1 MIQVPWNTSVIDS
14 RAHAPCLIALTKS
27 SLGHM
32 MLVVTMA
39 AYHSMSVVVTKLNAR
54 QKEAVHYIDG
64 PLLVLA
70 GAGSGKTSVI
80 TRKIAWLIQ
89 ECGILPTRIAA
100 VTFTNKAAREMK
112 TRVGNLLKGTDSK
125 GLSISTFHTLGLT
138 ILRKELVACGY
149 KPGFSIHDS
158 EDSLNLIRES
168 LRGHKGV
175 VPESVQW
182 QISAWKNALVS
193 PEQAAAGSNGDM
205 LLTTAARAYA
215 EYQRSLKAF
224 NALDFDDL
232 ILQPVHLLRDHP
244 EVRARWQ
251 QQVRYLL
258 VDEYQDTNAGQYEL
272 VKLLVGSGGGFTVVG
287 DDDQSVYAWR
297 GARPENLHQLK
308 DDYSNLKVIKL
319 EQNYRCTGRILKAA
333 NQLIVNNPHLFEKRL
348 WSEHGF
354 GDPVRVLACRDDEHE
369 AERVISELMHHK
381 FLHNTDHREYAI
393 LYRGNHQARQFERV
407 LREQRIPYYLSGG
420 LSFFERTEVR
430 DIMAYLKLLAN
441 PDNDSA
447 FLRVVNTPRREI
459 GAATLEKLS
468 AYAQGR
474 GLSLFAAS
482 FELGLAQH
490 LNDRQLATLNR
501 FCVWLSGLADRARE
515 EKPAAVLHSLLSDIA
530 YDTWLKETCDNLEAA
545 EKRMQNVLELTGWLT
560 RLAKQEQQDE
570 PSAFADGIEAR
581 AAHQGGRDSG
591 FAELVA
597 HLSLI
602 GMLDNE
608 DDDNNNNQVSLMT
621 LHAAK
626 GLEFPHVFIVGMEE
640 GLLPHRVTLEGEDS
654 QTAIEEERR
663 LAYVGITRAKKT
675 LSFSYALRRKRYGEV
690 LSCEPS
696 RFLNELPADDLQW
709 EGKNSNVNP
718 EQKQDRGASHV
729 AHLRHLLG

>member
-1 MIQVPWNTSVIDS
+1 MTQLNT
-14 RAHAPCLIALTKS
+14 
-27 SLGHM
+27 
-32 MLVVTMA
+32 
-39 AYHSMSVVVTKLNAR
+39 R
-54 QKEAVHYIDG
+54 QKEAIRYIDG

-89 ECGILPTRIAA
+89 ECGIAPTRIAA

-112 TRVGNLLKGTDSK
+112 TRVSELLKGADAK
-125 GLSISTFHTLGLT
+125 GLAISTFHTLGLS
-138 ILRKELVACGY
+138 ILRKELAACGY
-149 KPGFSIHDS
+149 QPGFSIHDS

-175 VPESVQW
+175 TPESVQW
-182 QISAWKNALVS
+182 QISAWKNALLGPEEMLRTPS
-193 PEQAAAGSNGDM
+193 PSLPHEGGGGLGNGFYE
-205 LLTTAARAYA
+205 LAARVYA

-244 EVRARWQ
+244 EVRTRWQ

-272 VKLLVGSGGGFTVVG
+272 VKLLVGDGGALTVVG

-308 DDYSNLKVIKL
+308 DDYTNLKVIKL
-319 EQNYRCTGRILKAA
+319 EQNSRCTGRILKAA
-333 NQLIVNNPHLFEKRL
+333 NQLIANNPHLFEKRL

-354 GDPVRVLACRDDEHE
+354 GDPVKVLACRDDEHE
-369 AERVISELMHHK
+369 AERVVSELMHHK
-381 FLHNTDHREYAI
+381 FLHNTDHRDYAI

-482 FELGLAQH
+482 FEMGLAQH
-490 LNDRQLATLNR
+490 LNDRQLATLKR
-501 FCVWLSGLADRARE
+501 FCVWLSDLADRARE
-515 EKPAAVLHSLLSDIA
+515 EEPATVLRSLLSDIA
-530 YDTWLKETCDNLEAA
+530 YDAWLKETCDSLEAA
-545 EKRMQNVLELTGWLT
+545 EKRMENVLELTGWLT

-570 PSAFADGIEAR
+570 PST
-581 AAHQGGRDSG
+581 

-597 HLSLI
+597 RLSLI

-608 DDDNNNNQVSLMT
+608 DDENQSDQVSLMT

-640 GLLPHRVTLEGEDS
+640 GLLPHRSSVEADADS
-654 QTAIEEERR
+654 AASAVEEERR

-675 LSFSYALRRKRYGEV
+675 LAFTYARQRKRYGEIV
-690 LSCEPS
+690 PCEPS

-709 EGKNSNVNP
+709 EGKGANANP
-718 EQKQDRGASHV
+718 EQKQERGAAHV
-729 AHLRHLLG
+729 AHLRNLLG